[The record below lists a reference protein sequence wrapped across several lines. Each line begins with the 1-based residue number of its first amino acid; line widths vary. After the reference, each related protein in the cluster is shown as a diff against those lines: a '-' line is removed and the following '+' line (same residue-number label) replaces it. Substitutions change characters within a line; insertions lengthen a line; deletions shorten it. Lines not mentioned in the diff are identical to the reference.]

1 MSACFAVPRETARDV
16 VCVFGFELEHGRK
29 RRRKKRENQNGM
41 KERNHSKRMTCT
53 SVRVRSGW
61 KLKRYVPTTEWI
73 ISIRN
78 AVEEGKEIFLFVL
91 SRQDIQL
98 IPFVIPFKIF
108 LYF

>member
-1 MSACFAVPRETARDV
+1 MSACFAVPGKLPGMLF
-16 VCVFGFELEHGRK
+16 VCLALKWKKKEEK
-29 RRRKKRENQNGM
+29 EERR
-41 KERNHSKRMTCT
+41 SKWKDRLTST